1 MASSAKSYD
10 DNDWPEIKGNPIS
23 KIGVFPYSGAQI
35 GHPDLNAEQI
45 YMVYRPESELSEEGT
60 INSFRLLPFTD
71 EHAMLGS
78 EGEGLTPA
86 EKKGVHGVI
95 GQDVY
100 FEDGY
105 LKANLKIFSEKVN
118 ELIKNGKKELSIG
131 YRCMYD
137 IQSGTFE
144 GQKYDAVQRQIR
156 GNHVALVDEG
166 RSGPDVAVLDRLVF
180 TLDSKDITMKDQEQ
194 CEAEDFKKPEGEDEM
209 QIEIENEKEEEKEE
223 AVDDGQ
229 ANLQALGNALREA
242 LSYIEKMAPKSEVD
256 EEIEITED
264 GEPKEFVSKAEVTDV
279 EEEPKK
285 AAGMDSKAI
294 FREIGQRDALAAKL
308 SKHIG
313 TFDHKEKTLS
323 EVATY
328 GVRKLGL
335 SCKRGHEESILNG
348 YLAAAKTSP
357 MVNVA
362 LDSTPRSSQ
371 IDEYLKG
378 AK

>member
-1 MASSAKSYD
+1 
-10 DNDWPEIKGNPIS
+10 
-23 KIGVFPYSGAQI
+23 
-35 GHPDLNAEQI
+35 
-45 YMVYRPESELSEEGT
+45 
-60 INSFRLLPFTD
+60 
-71 EHAMLGS
+71 
-78 EGEGLTPA
+78 
-86 EKKGVHGVI
+86 
-95 GQDVY
+95 
-100 FEDGY
+100 
-105 LKANLKIFSEKVN
+105 
-118 ELIKNGKKELSIG
+118 
-131 YRCMYD
+131 
-137 IQSGTFE
+137 
-144 GQKYDAVQRQIR
+144 
-156 GNHVALVDEG
+156 
-166 RSGPDVAVLDRLVF
+166 
-180 TLDSKDITMKDQEQ
+180 
-194 CEAEDFKKPEGEDEM
+194 
-209 QIEIENEKEEEKEE
+209 
-223 AVDDGQ
+223 
-229 ANLQALGNALREA
+229 
-242 LSYIEKMAPKSEVD
+242 
-256 EEIEITED
+256 
-264 GEPKEFVSKAEVTDV
+264 V